1 MSTALTIVVL
11 VSDTVV
17 IEPVG
22 TDTVIGTVSSVFSV
36 ALSRMACTRED
47 STTVLGLPRWALN
60 ATSSLHA
67 ELISEVPVENRE
79 IILWHER
86 TERLYYG
93 MKGQRDYIIIID
105 IIIIIISIISIIII
119 IIIIIIVISIIIII
133 IIFISIII
141 IIITLLLLLLSLLLS
156 YYHYY
161 FIVISTTFIRI
172 EIKKIDTLILN
183 NIL

>member
-67 ELISEVPVENRE
+67 ELISEVPVEMK
-79 IILWHER
+79 LF
-86 TERLYYG
+86 YD
-93 MKGQRDYIIIID
+93 MKGQRDYIIII
-105 IIIIIISIISIIII
+105 IIIISIIII
-119 IIIIIIVISIIIII
+119 IIIVIIIII
-133 IIFISIII
+133 IIIV
-141 IIITLLLLLLSLLLS
+141 ITLLLLLLSLLLS

>member
-1 MSTALTIVVL
+1 MSTALTIVLL

-67 ELISEVPVENRE
+67 ELISEVPVEMK
-79 IILWHER
+79 LF
-86 TERLYYG
+86 YG

-105 IIIIIISIISIIII
+105 IIIIIIIVIIVIIISIIII
-119 IIIIIIVISIIIII
+119 V
-133 IIFISIII
+133 
-141 IIITLLLLLLSLLLS
+141 ITLLLLLLSLLLS

>member
-1 MSTALTIVVL
+1 MSTSLTIVVL

-67 ELISEVPVENRE
+67 ELISEVPVEMK
-79 IILWHER
+79 LF
-86 TERLYYG
+86 YG
-93 MKGQRDYIIIID
+93 MKGQRDYIIII
-105 IIIIIISIISIIII
+105 IIIIDI
-119 IIIIIIVISIIIII
+119 IIIIIIVIIIIDIM

>member
-67 ELISEVPVENRE
+67 ELISEVPVEMK
-79 IILWHER
+79 LF
-86 TERLYYG
+86 YG
-93 MKGQRDYIIIID
+93 MKGQRDYIIII
-105 IIIIIISIISIIII
+105 ISIIISIIII
-119 IIIIIIVISIIIII
+119 V
-133 IIFISIII
+133 
-141 IIITLLLLLLSLLLS
+141 ITLLLLLLSLLLS